1 MSVAEIIRRVLFRL
15 RGRVLHFSPKG
26 KVRGNV
32 LVSYITLPYLNKSE
46 KTINVHTNRWESMNM
61 VQTFVE
67 QDYAVDL
74 IDISNTAF
82 VPKKKY
88 DFFIDNY
95 HNMERL
101 APLLGATCIKI
112 FHATT
117 AHWKFNNEAEQKRFD
132 DLYARRGV
140 RLNVD
145 RVLPPNRA
153 VEFCDE
159 ATLLGNHFTAN
170 TYAFANKKI
179 TRIPIST
186 THTYPS
192 PEKKDFET
200 ARKNFVWF
208 GGAGVIHKGLDLVIE
223 AFAQMPEY
231 KLTICGK
238 IQGEKD
244 FLKVYERE
252 LKLPNIK
259 IAGFMD
265 PGSEEFKKICEDSIA
280 LVYPSCSEGQSGAV
294 ILTMH
299 AGLIPIVSYESG
311 VSVDGFGTILEQNT
325 IEEIIIEVKR
335 LGTTSTQELQTRAI
349 KTWQNAR
356 ANYTRE
362 RFAEE
367 YRAFVDMLL
376 TKYRV

>member
-1 MSVAEIIRRVLFRL
+1 
-15 RGRVLHFSPKG
+15 
-26 KVRGNV
+26 
-32 LVSYITLPYLNKSE
+32 LNKSE
-46 KTINVHTNRWESMNM
+46 KTLNAHTNRWESMNM
-61 VQTFVE
+61 VQAFVE
-67 QDYAVDL
+67 QGYAVDL

-132 DLYARRGV
+132 DLYTRRGV

-145 RVLPPNRA
+145 RVLPPNHA

-186 THTYPS
+186 THTYLS
-192 PEKKDFET
+192 PEKKDFDA

-208 GGAGVIHKGLDLVIE
+208 GGAGVIHKGLDLVVE

-231 KLTICGK
+231 NLTICGK
-238 IQGEKD
+238 IEGEKD

-252 LKLPNIK
+252 LGLPNIK
-259 IAGFMD
+259 MAGFMD
-265 PGSEEFKKICEDSIA
+265 PESEEFKKICTQSIA

-294 ILTMH
+294 VLMMH

-311 VSVDGFGTILEQNT
+311 VDVEDFGVVLKTND
-325 IEEIIIEVKR
+325 IEEIIAEIR
-335 LGTTSTQELQTRAI
+335 NLTSLPTKELHDRAMC
-349 KTWQNAR
+349 TWQSAR
-356 ANYTRE
+356 TNHTRE
-362 RFAEE
+362 HFSSA
-367 YRAFVDMLL
+367 YRNFIERLIIV
-376 TKYRV
+376 TRPWNTS